1 MSILK
6 YPKDISAEY
15 YIKFQFYKYEP
26 PYSQAS
32 ATTARVNQNDTTRGY
47 NTSVENNLQRSGAPE
62 IYLPMPADIGSQYS
76 GQWGGQGVNTAASSI
91 LSTIGQAAGMTTGGG
106 MKNAAT
112 IIKNALNL
120 PAGNPDDAI
129 GTGLEAA
136 FQSAKEFLNKT
147 PLIGAN
153 LTTNQ
158 LLSLGTNAILNPNTE
173 LLYNGTDLRTHGY
186 KFKLVPNSS
195 SEATDIKKIVEI
207 FKKAALPKRQASVFG
222 ADARNFIGI
231 PDVCKVE
238 FIKRG
243 GGNNVNLPKYKLSAI
258 SNVDVNYITDGQYIE
273 YEDGFPLGIEL
284 TLAFKELKLLFSE
297 EIGEADSNYR

>member
-6 YPKDISAEY
+6 YPKDISSEY
-15 YIKFQFYKYEP
+15 YIKFKFYTYEP
-26 PYSQAS
+26 AYSGKSSVVAQGS
-32 ATTARVNQNDTTRGY
+32 TTNLTQGY
-47 NTSVENNLQRSGAPE
+47 NASIDIATSRDPVLPD
-62 IYLPMPADIGSQYS
+62 IYLPMPADIGSQYV
-76 GQWGGQGVNTAASSI
+76 GQWGGQDLSSLATTGLTAIAK
-91 LSTIGQAAGMTTGGG
+91 AAGMSGAAAAAEISNAF
-106 MKNAAT
+106 KNPNNNAA
-112 IIKNALNL
+112 A
-120 PAGNPDDAI
+120 AGGIAI
-129 GTGLEAA
+129 EQA
-136 FQSAKEFLNKT
+136 FVAAKEFLNKT

-158 LLSLGTNAILNPNTE
+158 LLSLGTNSILNPNTE

-195 SEATDIKKIVEI
+195 GEAEDIKQIVQT
-207 FKKAALPKRQASVFG
+207 FKKAALPKRSGSVFG
-222 ADARNFIGI
+222 LSARNFIGI
-231 PDVCKVE
+231 PNVCKVE

>member
-6 YPKDISAEY
+6 YPKDISSEY
-15 YIKFQFYKYEP
+15 YIKFDFYKYTPAYEGAAAVG
-26 PYSQAS
+26 SRANQTN
-32 ATTARVNQNDTTRGY
+32 TTFGY
-47 NTSVENNLQRSGAPE
+47 NTSIEKSLTKSSGSS
-62 IYLPMPADIGSQYS
+62 IYLPMPPDIGSNYV
-76 GQWGGQGVNTAASSI
+76 GQWGGQDINTLSAGI
-91 LSTIGQAAGMTTGGG
+91 LGTVAGAAGMTSG
-106 MKNAAT
+106 AAAGD
-112 IIKNALNL
+112 ISRALNQ
-120 PAGNPDDAI
+120 PAASAGTFAGVAI
-129 GTGLEAA
+129 EQL
-136 FQSAKEFLNKT
+136 FVLAKEGLNKN

-158 LLSLGTNAILNPNTE
+158 LLVLGTNAILNPNTE

-195 SEATDIKKIVEI
+195 GEATVIKEIVET

-222 ADARNFIGI
+222 IDARNFIGI

-238 FIKRG
+238 FIGK
-243 GGNNVNLPKYKLSAI
+243 NAKDNVNLPKYKLSAI

>member
-1 MSILK
+1 MVLR
-6 YPKDISAEY
+6 YPKDDISSEY
-15 YIKFQFYKYEP
+15 YIRFQFYKYEP
-26 PYSQAS
+26 PYSGDVAVTFR
-32 ATTARVNQNDTTRGY
+32 ATG
-47 NTSVENNLQRSGAPE
+47 NTNASVELQRSSGSPD
-62 IYLPMPADIGSQYS
+62 IYLPMPADVGSQYV
-76 GQWGGQGVNTAASSI
+76 GQWGGQDISTATSGI
-91 LSTIGQAAGMTTGGG
+91 LGTVGQAAGFTKSGVSIDTV
-106 MKNAAT
+106 KNAFNKPNVT
-112 IIKNALNL
+112 
-120 PAGNPDDAI
+120 AGMAAGAGI
-129 GTGLEAA
+129 EAA
-136 FQSAKEFLNKT
+136 FVAAKEFLNNT

-195 SEATDIKKIVEI
+195 GEATDIKKIVET
-207 FKKAALPKRQASVFG
+207 FKKAALPKRKSSIFG
-222 ADARNFIGI
+222 IDARNFIGI

-243 GGNNVNLPKYKLSAI
+243 GIDNNNVNLPKYKLSAI

-284 TLAFKELKLLFSE
+284 TLAFKELKLLFAE
-297 EIGEADSNYR
+297 DIGEAKGNYR